1 MERKG
6 ERVGGV
12 NENGSVFGWREWR
25 DGGDHAGQRIIEEN
39 SKREREKRL
48 SERRVLGVEGRTEC
62 EKCGERGAPQL
73 YIENREICRK
83 NLQRCL
89 SLQVTRKN
97 TLNLSWKMQ
106 MPPQCENEHVFVN
119 KRRM

>member
-1 MERKG
+1 MKIALKEC
-6 ERVGGV
+6 
-12 NENGSVFGWREWR
+12 
-25 DGGDHAGQRIIEEN
+25 QEN
-39 SKREREKRL
+39 SSKERCQKFHTKK
-48 SERRVLGVEGRTEC
+48 S
-62 EKCGERGAPQL
+62 PQL

-83 NLQRCL
+83 NLQRCV